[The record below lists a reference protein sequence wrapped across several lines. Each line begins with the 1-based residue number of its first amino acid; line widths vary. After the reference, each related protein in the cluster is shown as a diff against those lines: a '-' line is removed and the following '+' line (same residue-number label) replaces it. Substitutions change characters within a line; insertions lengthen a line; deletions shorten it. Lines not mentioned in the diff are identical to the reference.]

1 MQVSFRTVGKI
12 DVAGGGK
19 IEQCLIVLNDE
30 EALCLLRA
38 LARAGWGKS
47 ENLIMEAMQFGDTKL
62 HDDSLKDMEEHDKVF
77 LPVSEASCRY
87 FSPAKYD
94 EQIRIKSSVKELGAA
109 HVDFTYEIFSSESGK
124 KIAEGFTRHPF
135 VNQSWKP
142 VRVPVSIREKLKAL
156 V

>member
-62 HDDSLKDMEEHDKVF
+62 HDDILKDMEEHGKIPLFITNLMVQ
-77 LPVSEASCRY
+77 LVRCG
-87 FSPAKYD
+87 
-94 EQIRIKSSVKELGAA
+94 RIHLAQCS
-109 HVDFTYEIFSSESGK
+109 
-124 KIAEGFTRHPF
+124 
-135 VNQSWKP
+135 QSH
-142 VRVPVSIREKLKAL
+142 
-156 V
+156 